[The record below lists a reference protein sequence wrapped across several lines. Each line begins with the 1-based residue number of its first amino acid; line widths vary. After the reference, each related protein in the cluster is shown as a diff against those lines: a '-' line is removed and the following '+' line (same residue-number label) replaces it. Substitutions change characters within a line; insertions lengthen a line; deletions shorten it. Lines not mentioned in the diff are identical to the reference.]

1 MEACTKFISCKILW
15 NRSEYSAMPCIIYI
29 KIPLDNPCPPSQYIK
44 GASTEQVWQW
54 RLMEAKCIF
63 IEIVYL
69 KKKAIFLTFC
79 PNHFDIYNKAL
90 TEDDK
95 KYWES
100 TSENSPQNSSS
111 ASP

>member
-1 MEACTKFISCKILW
+1 M
-15 NRSEYSAMPCIIYI
+15 M
-29 KIPLDNPCPPSQYIK
+29 
-44 GASTEQVWQW
+44 
-54 RLMEAKCIF
+54 
-63 IEIVYL
+63 

-111 ASP
+111 ASPQNFHEYLTDSTKEFQMTLLNAVGMQKADPPFNQNTLKL